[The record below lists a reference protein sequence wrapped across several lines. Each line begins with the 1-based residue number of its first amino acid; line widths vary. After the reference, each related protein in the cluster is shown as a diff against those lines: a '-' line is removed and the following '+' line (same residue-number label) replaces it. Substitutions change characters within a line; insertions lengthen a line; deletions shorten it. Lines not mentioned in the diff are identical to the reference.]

1 MKVILL
7 KNINSLGKQGEIKEV
22 SDGYARN
29 FLIPRQIADIATDE
43 LIEHIKKI
51 KQKEKKSAKKELE
64 RSQDAAGKL
73 EGKVFEIHAKA
84 SNEGR
89 LYASVH
95 SQEISELLKK
105 RGYLVDAKHI
115 LADHIKEI
123 GEHAVTIQLQHG
135 LEARIMLIVK
145 QQ

>member
-29 FLIPRQIADIATDE
+29 FLIPRQLADIATDE
-43 LIEHIKKI
+43 LIEHIQKI

-73 EGKVFEIHAKA
+73 EGKVFEIRAKA
-84 SNEGR
+84 SSEGR

-95 SQEISELLKK
+95 PQEISELLKK
-105 RGYLVDAKHI
+105 RGFAIDAKYIH
-115 LADHIKEI
+115 ADHIKEI
-123 GEHAVTIQLQHG
+123 GEHTVTIVLQHG

>member
-1 MKVILL
+1 MKIILL

-29 FLIPRQIADIATDE
+29 FLIPRQLADIATDE
-43 LIEHIKKI
+43 LVSHIQRI
-51 KQKEKKSAKKELE
+51 KQKEEKSAKKELE

-73 EGKVFEIHAKA
+73 EGKVFEIQAKA

-105 RGYLVDAKHI
+105 KGFAIDAKHI
-115 LADHIKEI
+115 YNLVIREN
-123 GEHAVTIQLQHG
+123 TPP
-135 LEARIMLIVK
+135 
-145 QQ
+145 

>member
-29 FLIPRQIADIATDE
+29 FLIPRQLADIATDE
-43 LIEHIKKI
+43 LVAHIQRI

-64 RSQDAAGKL
+64 QSQDIAGKL
-73 EGKVFEIHAKA
+73 EGKVFEIRAKA
-84 SNEGR
+84 STEGR

-105 RGYLVDAKHI
+105 QGYAVDAKYI
-115 LADHIKEI
+115 RADHIKEL
-123 GEHAVTIQLQHG
+123 GEHTVTIILQHG
-135 LEARIMLIVK
+135 LEARIMLIVEP
-145 QQ
+145 Q